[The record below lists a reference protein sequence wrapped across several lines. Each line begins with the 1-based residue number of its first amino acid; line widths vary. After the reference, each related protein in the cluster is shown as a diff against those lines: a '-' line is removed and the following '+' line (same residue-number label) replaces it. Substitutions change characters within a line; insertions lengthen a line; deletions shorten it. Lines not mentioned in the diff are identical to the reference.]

1 MTKRILIV
9 DDEAHVRFLLE
20 QTLEDF
26 EDYGVEIDS
35 TSNGEEALKRIEE
48 EQPDLM
54 FLDVMM
60 PRINGFEVCSRIK
73 SCEET
78 RKITII
84 LLTAKGQEIDRQR
97 GEEVGADLYLTKPF
111 DPDEIVSVTSKFL
124 KIELEE

>member
-1 MTKRILIV
+1 M
-9 DDEAHVRFLLE
+9 
-20 QTLEDF
+20 
-26 EDYGVEIDS
+26 EIDS